1 MINTNL
7 TPLDPEDCKTT
18 TSKMSKALLNAYEVA
33 SENHDLQYFKDIL
46 MQWQEENEAIAK
58 ANAEAEAEAE
68 AAAKAAAEES
78 SKEKPKKKP
87 ARKSKAADE
96 EEDATEA
103 KAPKSSKKRKNDAG
117 SEADTPKV
125 CDNLQHQCIEQQLTD
140 HFPAQEDT

>member
-7 TPLDPEDCKTT
+7 TPLDPEECKKP
-18 TSKMSKALLNAYEVA
+18 TSKMSKALQSAYEVA

-46 MQWQEENEAIAK
+46 MQWQEENEALAK

-68 AAAKAAAEES
+68 AVAKAAAEES

-96 EEDATEA
+96 EDDATEA
-103 KAPKSSKKRKNDAG
+103 KVPKSSKKRKNDAG
-117 SEADTPKV
+117 SDVDTPKV
-125 CDNLQHQCIEQQLTD
+125 CIHLDN
-140 HFPAQEDT
+140 